1 MSLRSQRFHVNFS
14 EFIRE
19 TADFWVCHF
28 LLMQSK
34 KGSPAKGW
42 REPSTVQHWKHKLWH
57 KTSAVI
63 SAPNT
68 MLKAAF
74 ITWSS
79 SRKGHSPLHAEAAPF
94 PATHK
99 AAHRGLHEAL
109 LFSKTTRQEVPATT
123 DSPWRWAG
131 PDTCMACHK
140 LASPRPGITQISNL
154 ASTVLELSPARGEKD
169 RRQRFNSPAQAEKKK
184 SKKATSAIYRSHQ
197 DFNFFFPS
205 FFFLFPL
212 WL

>member
-68 MLKAAF
+68 VLKAAF

-140 LASPRPGITQISNL
+140 LASPCPGITQISNL
-154 ASTVLELSPARGEKD
+154 ASTVLELSPAWGEKD